1 MAKPSINT
9 SSPFVIRRFSLYRW
23 MLRTPSSR
31 KRGVLSVRPS
41 RFLICAASVLLLAT
55 FDGTRV
61 AAQTDS
67 CNIVWDRIQQMTN
80 NATNSFVPKLAT
92 VADTVHLEWT
102 GDYRVGGYF
111 YVASTNAGATWTEPF
126 LIVDGREQPAPGYE
140 RLAAS
145 HGATYLV
152 WSSCDSC
159 GVIFQA
165 RIYMRRKLSAA
176 SSWGPRQTL
185 PLSGSGYQV
194 PGNRGFDALDSSV
207 YVGYFNAGPGSV
219 LISHNMGTGWERGA
233 SDLTFIDQRE
243 LVVTHRAIHIVQEI
257 PGPRGQ
263 GEISYL
269 RSTDD
274 GASWSAEQ
282 VLSTNEGIQSVIPV
296 IAADNDGNIYVAWND
311 GKYGGGFSGTI
322 LLRHST
328 DEGIT
333 WQSEQIVSQLA
344 TAVFCDVAVEGN
356 LVAVAWDT
364 GFSDTTGKVSVRL
377 SQDRTATW
385 CPAVDIAL
393 LDKRTGDPTIA
404 IANRRIH
411 FAWINDKPRF
421 AAQVFYARSTPL
433 PTSVGE
439 RGILP
444 GDFSLLQNY
453 PNPLNGETTISYLLP
468 TASRVRLSVY
478 NVLGQEVAVV
488 VNALMPAG
496 RHLARVNANN
506 FSSGVYIYR
515 LQTEVITLQRKMVV
529 NK

>member
-1 MAKPSINT
+1 M
-9 SSPFVIRRFSLYRW
+9 
-23 MLRTPSSR
+23 
-31 KRGVLSVRPS
+31 
-41 RFLICAASVLLLAT
+41 LLAT
-55 FDGTRV
+55 VDGTRV

-67 CNIVWDRIQQMTN
+67 CNIVWDQIQQMTN
-80 NATNSFVPKLAT
+80 YRTNSFVPKLAA

-102 GDYRVGGYF
+102 GDAVVGGHF
-111 YVASTNAGATWTEPF
+111 YMASTNAGATWTDPF
-126 LIVDGREQPAPGYE
+126 PIVDGREQPLGGYE

-145 HGATYLV
+145 HAVVYLV

-159 GVIFQA
+159 GVIFQN

-185 PLSGSGYQV
+185 PLGGAGYRV

-219 LISHNMGTGWERGA
+219 LISHNMGTSWQRGA
-233 SDLTFIDQRE
+233 SVLNFRDQRE
-243 LVVTHRAIHIVQEI
+243 LVVTQHAIHVVQEI

-274 GASWSAEQ
+274 GATWSAEQ
-282 VLSTNEGIQSVIPV
+282 VLSTNEGITSNNPV
-296 IAADNDGNIYVAWND
+296 IVADYDGNIYVAWND

-344 TAVFCDVAVEGN
+344 TAIFCDVAVEGN

-364 GFSDTTGKVSVRL
+364 EVSDRTGKVSVRL

-385 CPAVDIAL
+385 CPAVDMTY
-393 LDKRTGDPTIA
+393 LDRRTGDPTIA

-421 AAQVFYARSTPL
+421 AAQVFYARSARI

-439 RGILP
+439 SDILP
-444 GDFSLLQNY
+444 GEFSLLQNY
-453 PNPLNGETTISYLLP
+453 PNPFNGETTISYLLP

-478 NVLGQEVAVV
+478 NVLGQEVAEL
-488 VNALMPAG
+488 VNTLMPAG

-515 LQTEVITLQRKMVV
+515 LQTETVTLQRKMVV
-529 NK
+529 IK